1 MAPGARASS
10 STPAGQGPGA
20 LPPTRAGAPLG
31 GACCSAPCHPGA
43 ARPPSDHSRAPV
55 SCGAAH
61 RAAFN
66 AAPRRAPGLRAMIT
80 LRHNI
85 SDPAAP
91 CTPCAP
97 AREGWRA
104 RVCRGQSPFALPT
117 EAHALLARAQPV
129 PSPSPWGRM
138 VGQGAA
144 SVRALC
150 PTTGGEGR
158 AWPNMAKASFTLVR
172 N

>member
-1 MAPGARASS
+1 MQGQVAPRRRGRA
-10 STPAGQGPGA
+10 GA

-31 GACCSAPCHPGA
+31 ARAVRLPAIPAPHA
-43 ARPPSDHSRAPV
+43 PPSDHSRAPV

-104 RVCRGQSPFALPT
+104 RVCRGQSPLLSQQRLPY
-117 EAHALLARAQPV
+117 LARAQPV

-150 PTTGGEGR
+150 PTTGER
-158 AWPNMAKASFTLVR
+158 TCLAKHGQGILTLVR